1 MRHTFRYLVEAE
13 PEPGL
18 TLPLSAAD
26 SRHLVRVVRR
36 RPGDELELID
46 GGGRLWPAVLV
57 EEGPPALVR
66 VAAPRPG
73 PPPAPVTL
81 YQGLAEWGRLD
92 LLVEKAA
99 ELGLERVALFTS
111 SRVSRTPD
119 ADAWRRRRSR
129 LVRVAEA
136 AARQSGQGRL
146 PLIEGLLGYDE
157 VLAELAPGGGW
168 LLDPG
173 GATPLGTALTEAA
186 PSRAALVIGPEAGFA
201 PAELDAAAAAGVPA
215 CRLGRAVL
223 RAETAALVALSLA
236 LSAVGAFSV
245 AEAVAR

>member
-1 MRHTFRYLVEAE
+1 M
-13 PEPGL
+13 
-18 TLPLSAAD
+18 
-26 SRHLVRVVRR
+26 RVVRR

-46 GGGRLWPAVLV
+46 GGGPRCGPPCWSRT
-57 EEGPPALVR
+57 GPPALVR
-66 VAAPRPG
+66 VGRAAGPA

-99 ELGLERVALFTS
+99 ELGLERGGARS
-111 SRVSRTPD
+111 PRAASRASPD
-119 ADAWRRRRSR
+119 ADAWRRRRER
-129 LVRVAEA
+129 LLRVAEA

-146 PLIEGLLGYDE
+146 PLIEGLLAFDE
-157 VLAELAPGGGW
+157 VLAEIAAGEGF

-173 GATPLGTALTEAA
+173 RARRRSAAA
-186 PSRAALVIGPEAGFA
+186 PWPRRAPARAALVVGPEAGFA
-201 PAELDAAAAAGVPA
+201 RGRGRRAPARPGLPA
-215 CRLGRAVL
+215 CRLGAAVL

-236 LSAVGAFSV
+236 LAAVGALSG

>member
-1 MRHTFRYLVEAE
+1 M
-13 PEPGL
+13 
-18 TLPLSAAD
+18 
-26 SRHLVRVVRR
+26 RVVRR
-36 RPGDELELID
+36 RPGDGLELID

-66 VAAPRPG
+66 VAEPRPA

-111 SRVSRTPD
+111 SRVSRVPD

-146 PLIEGLLGYDE
+146 PLIDGLLGYDE
-157 VLAELAPGGGW
+157 VLAGLAPGEAW

-173 GATPLGTALTEAA
+173 GAMPLGSALIEAA
-186 PSRAALVIGPEAGFA
+186 PARAALVIGPEAGFA

-215 CRLGRAVL
+215 CRLGAAVL

-236 LSAVGAFSV
+236 LSAVGAFSG